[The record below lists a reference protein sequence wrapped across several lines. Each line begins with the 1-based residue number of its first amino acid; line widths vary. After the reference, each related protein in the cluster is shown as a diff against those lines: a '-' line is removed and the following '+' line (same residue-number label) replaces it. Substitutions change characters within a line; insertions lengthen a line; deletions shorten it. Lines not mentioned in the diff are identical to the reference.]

1 MLFLASE
8 VKSFQCFAIGWADSM
23 LLITTQESAQGCV
36 GTGTT
41 LLILLYVCLILIS
54 LFFNHSFSLDTT
66 HRYNHTKRQDW
77 KTWTSMMKAFYL
89 QTYCF
94 GPAEFFFVWLRLKQ
108 NTFNKS
114 IRCIPM
120 SNQKRMFF
128 FQLVQRHESCY
139 VLLKVAN
146 LKHSK
151 RRSFSN
157 FSCMFLNPNIF
168 FQFEF

>member
-1 MLFLASE
+1 MYCLAPE
-8 VKSFQCFAIGWADSM
+8 
-23 LLITTQESAQGCV
+23 TYSA
-36 GTGTT
+36 
-41 LLILLYVCLILIS
+41 

-77 KTWTSMMKAFYL
+77 KTWKSMMKAFYL

-94 GPAEFFFVWLRLKQ
+94 RPAELFFVWLRHKQ
-108 NTFNKS
+108 NSFNKS

-151 RRSFSN
+151 RRSFYFGCSS
-157 FSCMFLNPNIF
+157 FSIRPFSIIITVH
-168 FQFEF
+168 QWWI